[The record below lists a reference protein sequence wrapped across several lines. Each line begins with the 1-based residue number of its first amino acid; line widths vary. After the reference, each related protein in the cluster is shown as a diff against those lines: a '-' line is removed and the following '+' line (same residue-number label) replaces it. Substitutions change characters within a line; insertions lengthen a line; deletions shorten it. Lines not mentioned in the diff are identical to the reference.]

1 MTSYTRKILCVILLL
16 GALFSCA
23 FHGHEVLGKMAQFF
37 GYLSGFIAI
46 TLAFDFYR
54 SRKKP
59 GRREK
64 QKKEVDPPEDN
75 VEQAIRIMTLQDDG
89 RRHYE
94 NLPRAARRKSMFGG
108 RMID

>member
-1 MTSYTRKILCVILLL
+1 MTSYTRKVLCIILLL
-16 GALFSCA
+16 GVVVSCC

-46 TLAFDFYR
+46 TLAFDVYR

-59 GRREK
+59 GRHRK
-64 QKKEVDPPEDN
+64 QKKEAAAPEDN

-94 NLPRAARRKSMFGG
+94 TLPPVARKRSIFGG
-108 RMID
+108 KNIE

>member
-1 MTSYTRKILCVILLL
+1 MASYTRKVLCIILLL
-16 GALFSCA
+16 GVVVSCC
-23 FHGHEVLGKMAQFF
+23 FHGHEELGKKALFF

-54 SRKKP
+54 SRKKS
-59 GRREK
+59 GRCGK
-64 QKKEVDPPEDN
+64 QKKGTASPEDT

>member
-1 MTSYTRKILCVILLL
+1 MTSYTRKGLCIILLP
-16 GALFSCA
+16 GVVASCC

-54 SRKKP
+54 SRKKS
-59 GRREK
+59 GRSGK
-64 QKKEVDPPEDN
+64 QQKGTATPEDN

-94 NLPRAARRKSMFGG
+94 NLPRAARRKSIFGG